1 MSRESLIIAI
11 GILFLAVLSGCSGAK
26 IKEKSSDRE
35 AFQTAESLIADEEY
49 IDAITILKEMINDHP
64 SSPLLENAYFEIG
77 RAYYLDEQNV
87 DAEVALDDFMRLYPD
102 SKLIPAAL
110 LIKGRNFERD
120 REKAGRDQ
128 SNTERAIALY
138 TQIVEKHESS
148 AEAKKAILRIKEL
161 KNDLARHEV
170 LIARFYIKLKKF
182 PSAEKR
188 LKVAFEKY
196 SETKTAPEIVNLLA
210 ETYLLEKKSED
221 ARKLLDFMENYY
233 PDREETANLRDA
245 IEGDTQ

>member
-1 MSRESLIIAI
+1 MSRESLIIPI
-11 GILFLAVLSGCSGAK
+11 GMLFLAVLSGCSGAK

-35 AFQTAESLIADEEY
+35 VFQAAESLIADEEY
-49 IDAITILKEMINDHP
+49 IDAITILKEMINDHA

-87 DAEVALDDFMRLYPD
+87 EAEVALDDFTRLYPD
-102 SKLIPAAL
+102 SKLMPAAL
-110 LIKGRNFERD
+110 LLKGRNLERD

-128 SNTERAIALY
+128 SNTEGAIALY
-138 TQIVEKHESS
+138 TQIVEKHEGSP
-148 AEAKKAILRIKEL
+148 EAKKAILRIKEL

-170 LIARFYIKLKKF
+170 LIARFYIKLKKL

-196 SETKTAPEIVNLLA
+196 SDTKTAPEIVNLLA
-210 ETYLLEKKSED
+210 ETYLSENKSEE
-221 ARKLLDFMENYY
+221 ARKLLEFMENYY
-233 PDREETANLRDA
+233 PDREETANLREE